1 MSRADHGRLGRPGRP
16 DVDSTTAAAT
26 RTALVRFVALSVATL
41 LLLAVGAVVVGER
54 IAKQWAIDD
63 ARLRGAAVA
72 TVIAGSLV
80 DQKVRAGNPEA
91 LGRLGTVLRG
101 AMAHGGIE
109 HVKVWTPEGQVLWS
123 DEDAVTGQR
132 FPLDPAV
139 ERLFGTDGVT
149 AELSTLDKAEN
160 TAERAEGELLEVY
173 AGAADAAGVPLVV
186 EAYLTT
192 QQLRAQQRALLVTLL
207 ALAVGMLI
215 AYFLVVVPLAVGLAR
230 RVERGQEHHAQVLRR
245 SLLATHRERL
255 RIAHD
260 LHDGVVQDL
269 AGLRYAM
276 PLVANQL
283 PPTPDAS
290 MARQTVA
297 DAYAMLGRDI
307 EALRSLIMD
316 IHPPDLEGPG
326 LAEAARDLTTRV
338 EAAGTAV
345 DLDVPTDPDWSV
357 GTSRLAYRVL
367 QEGLRNVVAHS
378 GAARAA
384 ITVRREGGE
393 VHVEV
398 SDDGRGLD
406 SNVEPEPGHV
416 GLQLLREN
424 LLDFGGSLSLQSREA
439 GGTTLAATIPVDV
452 FDG

>member
-1 MSRADHGRLGRPGRP
+1 MSPADRGRSA
-16 DVDSTTAAAT
+16 VDGSTAAAT
-26 RTALVRFVALSVATL
+26 RTALVRFVALSVAAL
-41 LLLAVGAVVVGER
+41 LLLGVGAVVVGQR

-72 TVIAGSLV
+72 DVIAGSLV
-80 DQKVRAGNPEA
+80 DERVHAGNQEA
-91 LGRLGTVLRG
+91 VGRLGVVLRD

-109 HVKVWTPEGQVLWS
+109 HVKLWTPEGVVLWS
-123 DEDAVTGQR
+123 DEGMVVGRR

-139 ERLFGTDGVT
+139 GRLFGTRGVT
-149 AELSTLDKAEN
+149 AELSTLDKEEN
-160 TAERAEGELLEVY
+160 TAERGEGELLEVY
-173 AGAADAAGVPLVV
+173 AGTADAAGAPLVV

-192 QQLRAQQRALLVTLL
+192 QQLRAQQRTLLVTLL

-215 AYFLVVVPLAVGLAR
+215 AYFLVVVPLAVSLAR
-230 RVERGQEHHAQVLRR
+230 RVERGQEHYAQVLRR

-290 MARQTVA
+290 LARQTVA
-297 DAYAMLGRDI
+297 DAYSMLGRDI

-338 EAAGTAV
+338 ESAGTVV
-345 DLDVPTDPDWSV
+345 DLDVPTHPDWSL
-357 GTSRLAYRVL
+357 GASRLAYRVL
-367 QEGLRNVVAHS
+367 QEGLRNVVTHS
-378 GAARAA
+378 GATRAA
-384 ITVRREGGE
+384 VTVRRVGDE
-393 VHVEV
+393 VQVEV
-398 SDDGRGLD
+398 SDDGRGLAG
-406 SNVEPEPGHV
+406 SVEPEPGHV

-424 LLDFGGSLSLQSREA
+424 LLDFGGSLTLAPRGA

>member
-1 MSRADHGRLGRPGRP
+1 MSRADHGRAGRAAVEG
-16 DVDSTTAAAT
+16 STAAAT

-72 TVIAGSLV
+72 NVIAGSLV
-80 DQKVRAGNPEA
+80 DDKVRAGNEA
-91 LGRLGTVLRG
+91 ALARLGAVLRD

-109 HVKVWTPEGQVLWS
+109 HVKLWTPEGLVLWS
-123 DEDAVTGQR
+123 DEEPVVGRR

-139 ERLFGTDGVT
+139 ERLFGTEGVT

-160 TAERAEGELLEVY
+160 TVERGEGELLEVY
-173 AGAADAAGVPLVV
+173 AGTADTAGAPLVV

-192 QQLRAQQRALLVTLL
+192 QQLRAQQRTLL
-207 ALAVGMLI
+207 LTLLGLAVGMLI
-215 AYFLVVVPLAVGLAR
+215 VYFLVVVPLAVNLAR
-230 RVERGQEHHAQVLRR
+230 RVERGQEHYAQVLRR

-283 PPTPDAS
+283 PPTPEAS
-290 MARQTVA
+290 LARQTVA
-297 DAYAMLGRDI
+297 DAYAMLGNDI

-316 IHPPDLEGPG
+316 IHPPDLEGAG
-326 LAEAARDLTTRV
+326 LAEAAQDLTARV
-338 EAAGTAV
+338 ESAGTAV
-345 DLDVPTDPDWSV
+345 DLDVPTDPDWAV

-367 QEGLRNVVAHS
+367 QEGLRNVVTHS
-378 GAARAA
+378 GAKRAA
-384 ITVRREGGE
+384 VTVRREGDE

-406 SNVEPEPGHV
+406 GNTEPEPGHV

-424 LLDFGGSLSLQSREA
+424 LLDFGGSLTLQPRQA

>member
-1 MSRADHGRLGRPGRP
+1 M
-16 DVDSTTAAAT
+16 
-26 RTALVRFVALSVATL
+26 ALSVATL
-41 LLLAVGAVVVGER
+41 LLLTVGAVVVGER

-72 TVIAGSLV
+72 NVIAGSLV
-80 DQKVRAGNPEA
+80 DAKVRAGNHA
-91 LGRLGTVLRG
+91 AIGRLGTVLRD

-109 HVKVWTPEGQVLWS
+109 HVKLWTPEGSVLWS
-123 DEDAVTGQR
+123 DEDTVVGKHY
-132 FPLDPAV
+132 PLDPSV
-139 ERLFGTDGVT
+139 QRLFGTDGVT
-149 AELSTLDKAEN
+149 AELSPLNRAEDV
-160 TAERAEGELLEVY
+160 AERGEGELLEVY
-173 AGAADAAGVPLVV
+173 AGTADAAGAPLVV

-192 QQLRAQQRALLVTLL
+192 QQLRAQQRTLLVTLL

-215 AYFLVVVPLAVGLAR
+215 LYFLVVVPLAVGLAR
-230 RVERGQEHHAQVLRR
+230 RVERGQEHYAQVLRR

-283 PPTPDAS
+283 PPTPNAS
-290 MARQTVA
+290 LARDTVA

-307 EALRSLIMD
+307 EALRSLIVD

-326 LAEAARDLTTRV
+326 LAEAAQDLTTRV
-338 EAAGTAV
+338 ESVGTTV
-345 DLDVPTDPDWSV
+345 DVDVPTEPDWSV

-378 GAARAA
+378 GATRAA
-384 ITVRREGGE
+384 VTVRREGDD

-406 SNVEPEPGHV
+406 GELVPEPGHV

-424 LLDFGGSLSLQSREA
+424 LLDFGGSLTLRPREA
-439 GGTTLAATIPVDV
+439 GGTTLAATIPADV

>member
-1 MSRADHGRLGRPGRP
+1 MSRADHGRAAL
-16 DVDSTTAAAT
+16 DSTTAAAT
-26 RTALVRFVALSVATL
+26 RTALMRFVALSAVTL

-72 TVIAGSLV
+72 NVIAGSLV
-80 DQKVRAGNPEA
+80 DDKVRAGNQEA
-91 LGRLGTVLRG
+91 LGRLGAVLRN

-123 DEDAVTGQR
+123 DEDVVVGQR
-132 FPLDPAV
+132 FPLDSAV
-139 ERLFGTDGVT
+139 EKLFGTDSVT

-160 TAERAEGELLEVY
+160 SAERGEGELLEVY
-173 AGAADAAGVPLVV
+173 AGTADAAGAPLVV

-192 QQLRAQQRALLVTLL
+192 QQLRAQQRTLLVTLL
-207 ALAVGMLI
+207 ALGVGMLI
-215 AYFLVVVPLAVGLAR
+215 AYFLVVVPLAVNLAR
-230 RVERGQEHHAQVLRR
+230 RVERGQEHYATVLRR

-290 MARQTVA
+290 LARQTVA

-307 EALRSLIMD
+307 EALRSLIID

-326 LAEAARDLTTRV
+326 LEEAARDLVTRV
-338 EAAGTAV
+338 ESAGTAV
-345 DLDVPTDPDWSV
+345 ELDVPTDPDWSV
-357 GTSRLAYRVL
+357 GTSRLIYRVL

-378 GAARAA
+378 GAEQASVS
-384 ITVRREGGE
+384 VRRRGE
-393 VHVEV
+393 DVHVEV
-398 SDDGRGLD
+398 SDNGRGLD
-406 SNVEPEPGHV
+406 GSSEPEPGHV

-424 LLDFGGSLSLQSREA
+424 LLDFGGSLTLRPRQA

>member
-1 MSRADHGRLGRPGRP
+1 MSRADHRRAA
-16 DVDSTTAAAT
+16 VDDSTAAAT
-26 RTALVRFVALSVATL
+26 RTALVRFVALSVVTL
-41 LLLAVGAVVVGER
+41 LLLTLGAVIVGER

-72 TVIAGSLV
+72 NAIAGSLV
-80 DQKVRAGNPEA
+80 DDQGARREPGGARPPRHRAARRDGERRHRAREA
-91 LGRLGTVLRG
+91 VDARRGWCCGRTRTWST
-101 AMAHGGIE
+101 ASASRS
-109 HVKVWTPEGQVLWS
+109 TPTSSGCSEP
-123 DEDAVTGQR
+123 R
-132 FPLDPAV
+132 
-139 ERLFGTDGVT
+139 GVT

-160 TAERAEGELLEVY
+160 TAERDEGELLEVY
-173 AGAADAAGVPLVV
+173 AGTVDAVGAPLVV

-192 QQLRAQQRALLVTLL
+192 QQLRAQQRTLLLTLL

-215 AYFLVVVPLAVGLAR
+215 AYFLVVVPLAVNLAR

-290 MARQTVA
+290 LARETVA

-326 LAEAARDLTTRV
+326 LAEAAQRPRHPGGVGGHHGRPRRADRPGLVAWAPHGWSTGCCRRACATSSRTRGPTGPPSPS
-338 EAAGTAV
+338 AAGT
-345 DLDVPTDPDWSV
+345 TRC
-357 GTSRLAYRVL
+357 TSR
-367 QEGLRNVVAHS
+367 
-378 GAARAA
+378 
-384 ITVRREGGE
+384 
-393 VHVEV
+393 
-398 SDDGRGLD
+398 
-406 SNVEPEPGHV
+406 
-416 GLQLLREN
+416 
-424 LLDFGGSLSLQSREA
+424 
-439 GGTTLAATIPVDV
+439 
-452 FDG
+452 

>member
-1 MSRADHGRLGRPGRP
+1 MSRADRSRPARPGRP
-16 DVDSTTAAAT
+16 AVDSSTADAT
-26 RTALVRFVALSVATL
+26 RTALVRFVALSVTTL

-72 TVIAGSLV
+72 NVIAGSLV
-80 DQKVRAGNPEA
+80 DQKVRAGNQESLA
-91 LGRLGTVLRG
+91 RLGSVLRD
-101 AMAHGGIE
+101 AMVHGGIA
-109 HVKVWTPEGQVLWS
+109 HVKLWTPDGLVLWS
-123 DEDAVTGQR
+123 DEDVVVGRR

-139 ERLFGTDGVT
+139 ERLFGTEGVT

-160 TAERAEGELLEVY
+160 TAERGEGELLEVY
-173 AGAADAAGVPLVV
+173 AGTVDAAGAPLVV

-192 QQLRAQQRALLVTLL
+192 QQLRAQQRTLLVTFL

-230 RVERGQEHHAQVLRR
+230 RVERGQEHYAHVLRR

-283 PPTPDAS
+283 PPTADAS
-290 MARQTVA
+290 LARQTVA

-307 EALRSLIMD
+307 EALRSLIVD

-326 LAEAARDLTTRV
+326 LEEAARDLVTRV
-338 EAAGTAV
+338 ETAGTTV

-357 GTSRLAYRVL
+357 GSSRLVYRVL

-378 GAARAA
+378 GASRATV
-384 ITVRREGGE
+384 TVRRLGAE

-398 SDDGRGLD
+398 SDDGRGPD
-406 SNVEPEPGHV
+406 GSAETEPGHV

-424 LLDFGGSLSLQSREA
+424 LLDFGGSLTLRPRDG
-439 GGTTLAATIPVDV
+439 GGTTLAAVIPADV
-452 FDG
+452 VEG

>member
-1 MSRADHGRLGRPGRP
+1 M
-16 DVDSTTAAAT
+16 
-26 RTALVRFVALSVATL
+26 ALSVATL
-41 LLLAVGAVVVGER
+41 LLLTVGAVVVGER

-72 TVIAGSLV
+72 NVIAGSLV
-80 DQKVRAGNPEA
+80 DAKVRAGNHA
-91 LGRLGTVLRG
+91 AIGRLGTVLRD

-109 HVKVWTPEGQVLWS
+109 HVKLWTPEGSVLWS
-123 DEDAVTGQR
+123 DEDTVVGKHY
-132 FPLDPAV
+132 PLDPSV
-139 ERLFGTDGVT
+139 QRLFGTDGVT
-149 AELSTLDKAEN
+149 AELSPLNRAEDV
-160 TAERAEGELLEVY
+160 AERGEGELLEVY
-173 AGAADAAGVPLVV
+173 AGTADAAGAPLVV

-192 QQLRAQQRALLVTLL
+192 QQLRAQQRTLLVTLL

-215 AYFLVVVPLAVGLAR
+215 LYFLVVVPLAVGLAR
-230 RVERGQEHHAQVLRR
+230 RVERGQEHYAQVLRR

-283 PPTPDAS
+283 PPTPNAS
-290 MARQTVA
+290 LARDTVA

-307 EALRSLIMD
+307 EALRSLIVD

-326 LAEAARDLTTRV
+326 LAEAAQDLTTRV
-338 EAAGTAV
+338 ESVGTTV
-345 DLDVPTDPDWSV
+345 DVDVPTEPDWSV

-367 QEGLRNVVAHS
+367 QEGLRNVVTHS
-378 GAARAA
+378 GASRAT
-384 ITVRREGGE
+384 ITVRREGDE

-398 SDDGRGLD
+398 SDDGRGLEGGA
-406 SNVEPEPGHV
+406 EPEPGHV
-416 GLQLLREN
+416 GL
-424 LLDFGGSLSLQSREA
+424 
-439 GGTTLAATIPVDV
+439 
-452 FDG
+452 

>member
-1 MSRADHGRLGRPGRP
+1 MSRADHGRAGRAA
-16 DVDSTTAAAT
+16 VDGSTAAAT

-72 TVIAGSLV
+72 DVIAGSLV
-80 DQKVRAGNPEA
+80 DARVRAGNQEA
-91 LGRLGTVLRG
+91 LGRLGTVLRD
-101 AMAHGGIE
+101 AMSHGGIE
-109 HVKVWTPEGQVLWS
+109 HVKLWTPEGVVLWS
-123 DEDAVTGQR
+123 DEGTVIGQR

-139 ERLFGTDGVT
+139 ERLFGTEGVT
-149 AELSTLDKAEN
+149 AELSSLDKAEN
-160 TAERAEGELLEVY
+160 AAERDEGELLEVY
-173 AGAADAAGVPLVV
+173 AGTADAAGAPLVV

-192 QQLRAQQRALLVTLL
+192 AQLRARQRTLL
-207 ALAVGMLI
+207 LTVLGLALGMLI
-215 AYFLVVVPLAVGLAR
+215 VYFLVVVPLAVNLAR
-230 RVERGQEHHAQVLRR
+230 RVERGQEHYAQVLRR
-245 SLLATHRERL
+245 SLLATHRERQ

-290 MARQTVA
+290 LARQTVA

-316 IHPPDLEGPG
+316 IQPPDLEGPG
-326 LAEAARDLTTRV
+326 LAEAASDLTTRV
-338 EAAGTAV
+338 KSAGTTV

-357 GTSRLAYRVL
+357 ATSRLVYRVL
-367 QEGLRNVVAHS
+367 QEGLRNVVKHS
-378 GAARAA
+378 RATRAA
-384 ITVRREGGE
+384 VTVRRVGAE

-398 SDDGRGLD
+398 SDDGVGVD
-406 SNVEPEPGHV
+406 GGVEPEPGHV
-416 GLQLLREN
+416 GLELLREN
-424 LLDFGGSLSLQSREA
+424 LLDFGGSLTLRPRE
-439 GGTTLAATIPVDV
+439 GGGATLVATIPVDV
-452 FDG
+452 VDG

>member
-1 MSRADHGRLGRPGRP
+1 MSRADHGRPT
-16 DVDSTTAAAT
+16 VDSSTAAAT
-26 RTALVRFVALSVATL
+26 RTALVRFVAFSVATL

-72 TVIAGSLV
+72 NVIAGSLV
-80 DQKVRAGNPEA
+80 DGKVREGNQEA
-91 LGRLGTVLRG
+91 LGRLGAVLRN

-109 HVKVWTPEGQVLWS
+109 HVKLWTPEGKVLWS
-123 DEDAVTGQR
+123 DEDAVVGRR

-139 ERLFGTDGVT
+139 ERLFGTEDVT
-149 AELSTLDKAEN
+149 AELSTLDKAED
-160 TAERAEGELLEVY
+160 TPERGEGELLEVY
-173 AGAADAAGVPLVV
+173 AGTADAGGAPLVV

-192 QQLRAQQRALLVTLL
+192 QQLRAQQRTLLVTLL
-207 ALAVGMLI
+207 ALAVGMLLV
-215 AYFLVVVPLAVGLAR
+215 YFLVVVPLAANLAR
-230 RVERGQEHHAQVLRR
+230 RVERGQEHHATVLRR

-290 MARQTVA
+290 LARQTVA
-297 DAYAMLGRDI
+297 DAYTMLGTDI

-326 LAEAARDLTTRV
+326 LAEAAQDLTTRV
-338 EAAGTAV
+338 EAAGTTV

-378 GAARAA
+378 GASRAA
-384 ITVRREGGE
+384 VTVRREGDD

-406 SNVEPEPGHV
+406 GNAEPEPGHV

-424 LLDFGGSLSLQSREA
+424 LLDFGGSLTLRPREA

>member
-1 MSRADHGRLGRPGRP
+1 VSRADHGRAGRQAL
-16 DVDSTTAAAT
+16 DSTTAAAT
-26 RTALVRFVALSVATL
+26 RRALVRFVALSVATL
-41 LLLAVGAVVVGER
+41 LLLTVGAVVVGER

-72 TVIAGSLV
+72 NVIAGSLV
-80 DQKVRAGNPEA
+80 DAKVHDGNEEA
-91 LGRLGTVLRG
+91 LGRLGTVLRE
-101 AMAHGGIE
+101 AMVHGGIE
-109 HVKVWTPEGQVLWS
+109 HVKLWTPQGKVLWS
-123 DEDAVTGQR
+123 DEAVVIGRQ
-132 FPLDPAV
+132 FPLAPAV
-139 ERLFGTDGVT
+139 ERLFGTEEVT
-149 AELSTLDKAEN
+149 AELSTLNKAEN
-160 TAERAEGELLEVY
+160 TAERGEGELLEVY
-173 AGAADAAGVPLVV
+173 AGTADAAGAPLVV

-192 QQLRAQQRALLVTLL
+192 QQLRAQQRTLLVTLL

-215 AYFLVVVPLAVGLAR
+215 VYFLVVVPLAVSLAR
-230 RVERGQEHHAQVLRR
+230 RVERGQEHYATVLRR

-283 PPTPDAS
+283 PSTPDAT

-326 LAEAARDLTTRV
+326 LAEAAQDLTTRV
-338 EAAGTAV
+338 ESAGTAV

-378 GAARAA
+378 GATRAA
-384 ITVRREGGE
+384 VTVRREGDE

-398 SDDGRGLD
+398 SDNGRGLD
-406 SNVEPEPGHV
+406 GGAEPEPGHV

-424 LLDFGGSLSLQSREA
+424 LLDFGGSLTLQARGA

-452 FDG
+452 VDG